1 MDQIKSKGYN
11 LLLLTTYQDFVN
23 AMKSSKASVS
33 QSDLQKYIDWTKAFG
48 VDGWLDL
55 LFYIFT

>member
-11 LLLLTTYQDFVN
+11 ILLLTTYDDFVG

-33 QSDLQKYIDWTKAFG
+33 QGDLQKYI
-48 VDGWLDL
+48 
-55 LFYIFT
+55 